1 MKVRVGAS
9 TDVGRARERNE
20 DAYLS
25 SPPLY
30 AVADGMGGHR
40 GGNVASS
47 LALRVLSEI
56 AQPGNSEQLSEQ
68 VREANRAILE
78 QARSDRTLS
87 GMGTTITAVFMDD
100 GAVHLAHVGDS
111 RAYLLRGGEFQLLTE
126 DHTLVHRMVQEGKI
140 SPEEAEHHPQR
151 SILIRALGVE
161 DPVEVDEFPI
171 TVQKGDRLLLC
182 SDGLYSMVPDEQIK
196 ENLESTPDPQE
207 ACVNLVNLANDAGG
221 LDNIT
226 VVILDFDDGE
236 GVEVLAPSAGVEQAD
251 AGLTRQMR
259 VPTIEPAPGS
269 AGAEPQ
275 ALPAPAPPAET
286 RPDQGGFTATVS
298 AQPRRT
304 DDTIIA
310 TAPEAP
316 SAQLDRFDT
325 APQRGP
331 RKRRTRRI
339 AVWVVTVVAV
349 LALVGVGLRL
359 YLDSRWFVGTKDGHV
374 AVFRGIPTDLF
385 GTVNL
390 FSLVREF
397 DGIPARQ
404 AERLVAYRDLADG
417 HTASS
422 ENDAFQIVQT
432 IRTQLADQRR
442 SGAPSP

>member
-1 MKVRVGAS
+1 
-9 TDVGRARERNE
+9 
-20 DAYLS
+20 
-25 SPPLY
+25 
-30 AVADGMGGHR
+30 
-40 GGNVASS
+40 
-47 LALRVLSEI
+47 
-56 AQPGNSEQLSEQ
+56 
-68 VREANRAILE
+68 
-78 QARSDRTLS
+78 
-87 GMGTTITAVFMDD
+87 
-100 GAVHLAHVGDS
+100 
-111 RAYLLRGGEFQLLTE
+111 
-126 DHTLVHRMVQEGKI
+126 
-140 SPEEAEHHPQR
+140 
-151 SILIRALGVE
+151 
-161 DPVEVDEFPI
+161 
-171 TVQKGDRLLLC
+171 LLLC

-251 AGLTRQMR
+251 EGLTRQMR
-259 VPTIEPAPGS
+259 VPTFEPAPGS
-269 AGAEPQ
+269 AGGGSQ
-275 ALPAPAPPAET
+275 APPAPAPPAGT

-298 AQPRRT
+298 APPRRT

-316 SAQLDRFDT
+316 SAQPDRFDVR
-325 APQRGP
+325 QRGP
-331 RKRRTRRI
+331 RRRRTRRI
-339 AVWVVTVVAV
+339 AIWVVAFVAV
-349 LALVGVGLRL
+349 LALAGVGLRL

-404 AERLVAYRDLADG
+404 AERLVAYRDLSDG

-422 ENDAFQIVQT
+422 ENDALRIVQT
-432 IRTQLADQRR
+432 IRKQLADQRR